1 MTIYGKVQMD
11 IRQIIREE
19 LLKLEGAEKP
29 YVNNYGLP
37 EWFDLL
43 DQYKRLQQKYTFAEQ
58 TLKSLVELME
68 THIFTPDERIKE
80 YHRILADWEFD
91 S

>member
-1 MTIYGKVQMD
+1 MD

-19 LLKLEGAEKP
+19 LLRLEASEKP

-37 EWFDLL
+37 EWFNLL
-43 DQYKRLQQKYTFAEQ
+43 DQYKRLQQKCDFAEQ
-58 TLKSLVELME
+58 TLNELVELME
-68 THIFTPDERIKE
+68 SDIFTPEERINE
-80 YHRILADWEFD
+80 YHSTLSKWVDK